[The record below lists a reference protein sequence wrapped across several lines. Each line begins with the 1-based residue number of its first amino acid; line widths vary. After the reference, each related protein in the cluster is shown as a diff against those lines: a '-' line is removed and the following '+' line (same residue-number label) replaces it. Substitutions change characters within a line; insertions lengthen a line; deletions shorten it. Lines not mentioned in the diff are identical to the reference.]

1 MPSLKT
7 LPTYQYSYFNANSR
21 KRHLYQQSPSI
32 ETPCDETGSFK
43 RTWTSLIVDPG
54 MLKTKPD
61 QINKFGTTLLGNAYN
76 RHRGIETG
84 EPSGTLFQKDPYIMD
99 QKTGF
104 VTDQILHYVPG
115 SSIITDPFCS
125 APQTMDLE
133 AGLQLPNP
141 DDLNRVK
148 DIKKITIK
156 NDTQNN
162 ALTAMYE
169 AASKRKTT
177 STNDTSM
184 TLPDENKPD
193 GDTGASNTSGKALVV
208 PSGDSSSGGIPGSS
222 DQGLL
227 PGNESQSEDGAQS
240 DVIQT
245 DTADGKIDVDKIDWG
260 IPSEYDGQGG
270 RITRQDKKDF
280 ETGERKEKTDNTYN
294 FFGSPI

>member
-104 VTDQILHYVPG
+104 VADQILHYVPG

-162 ALTAMYE
+162 ALTAMYD

-193 GDTGASNTSGKALVV
+193 GDTGASGQT
-208 PSGDSSSGGIPGSS
+208 GIPLIGPPISS
-222 DQGLL
+222 D
-227 PGNESQSEDGAQS
+227 S
-240 DVIQT
+240 DEILQPS
-245 DTADGKIDVDKIDWG
+245 DKDNTHENITPTGQDEIDWD

-270 RITRQDKKDF
+270 RITQQDEEDF
-280 ETGERKEKTDNTYN
+280 ETGDRKKRNDTHSD